1 MYVKGYIQDV
11 KNTLQ
16 VIGVERIQLLWFAY
30 YLAIVLMGAFV
41 GAFAALGDLFSA
53 LLSSVFGAAVL
64 ILLNRAIRKEAARGE
79 MVLYDERYF
88 KIREKSGSLAFRA
101 TVTLLC
107 LMLLSPWISAYILR
121 SQQLANI
128 FNALLPG
135 TGLALAILVLAY
147 YAAYVYYSKFR
158 SVEG

>member
-1 MYVKGYIQDV
+1 MGKI
-11 KNTLQ
+11 
-16 VIGVERIQLLWFAY
+16 RLLWFAY
-30 YLAIVLMGAFV
+30 YLAIMLMGAFV

-53 LLSSVFGAAVL
+53 LLSAVFGAAVL
-64 ILLNRAIRKEAARGE
+64 LLLSVAIRREAAKGK

-88 KIREKSGSLAFRA
+88 RIRERSGSLAFRA

-107 LMLLSPWISAYILR
+107 LMLLFPWISAHVLR

-158 SVEG
+158 GVEG

>member
-1 MYVKGYIQDV
+1 VVRVGKI
-11 KNTLQ
+11 
-16 VIGVERIQLLWFAY
+16 RLLWFAY
-30 YLAIVLMGAFV
+30 YLAIMLMGAFV

-53 LLSSVFGAAVL
+53 LLSAVFGAAVL
-64 ILLNRAIRKEAARGE
+64 LLLSVAIRREAAKGK

-88 KIREKSGSLAFRA
+88 RIRERSGSLAFRA

-107 LMLLSPWISAYILR
+107 LMLLFPWISAHVLR

-158 SVEG
+158 GVEG